1 MEKELNTY
9 NCQLS
14 SVNYQL
20 PSPPPEAHYTVYKLT
35 DPDGKAYI
43 GCTGNPVEKR
53 WGKGWKYNSKTK
65 IFKAIRSIGWDN
77 FEKQILCEKLTR
89 EGAGK
94 LEKWFIAYYD
104 SANPEKG
111 YNRALGGLGKG
122 VHMSKIT
129 RQLSRETKNRLYEEH
144 PEVKARIRKT
154 VHDLFANDPTYRER
168 VSKGVLAAYEKDPT
182 IKERLSVISRELWQ
196 DSEYR
201 ERCSA
206 SRRAASENP
215 DLAEKQRA
223 VQKRFFQEHPER
235 KEEISRKMK
244 EYLSKP
250 GNRAFVESDSHAKPV
265 ICVETGEYF
274 PSQCAAEKATG
285 YRGIHRVCQGF
296 QNTAGGYHWRYA

>member
-35 DPDGKAYI
+35 DPNGKVYI
-43 GCTGNPVEKR
+43 GCTGKTVKARWNNGKNYKR
-53 WGKGWKYNSKTK
+53 TTL
-65 IFKAIRSIGWDN
+65 IRKAISEIGWDN
-77 FEKQILCEKLTR
+77 FEKTILCEHLTK
-89 EGAGK
+89 EGGSK

-122 VHMSKIT
+122 VCLSKE
-129 RQLSRETKNRLYEEH
+129 SREQCRKSKCLLYE
-144 PEVKARIRKT
+144 K
-154 VHDLFANDPTYRER
+154 DPDYRER
-168 VSKGVLAAYEKDPT
+168 VSRGVLAAYENDPGYR
-182 IKERLSVISRELWQ
+182 ERLSKAMIRTYENNYELMKAKQDFYRKYYQSHSEKREKHSRW
-196 DSEYR
+196 
-201 ERCSA
+201 
-206 SRRAASENP
+206 
-215 DLAEKQRA
+215 
-223 VQKRFFQEHPER
+223 
-235 KEEISRKMK
+235 MK

-250 GNRAFVESDSHAKPV
+250 ENRAFVVSDTHAKPV